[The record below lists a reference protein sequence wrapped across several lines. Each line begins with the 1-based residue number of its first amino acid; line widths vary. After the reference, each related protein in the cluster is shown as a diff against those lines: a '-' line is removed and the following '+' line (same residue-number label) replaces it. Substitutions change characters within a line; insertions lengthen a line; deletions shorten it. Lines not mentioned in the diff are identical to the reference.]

1 MRRLEDKIRGLCA
14 RAINAEGEEDLK
26 PLLSELRDALRQH
39 VERIRKR
46 FADYPPPVE
55 RRVNDEGPPSGKLP
69 TETPLSQ
76 STPSRIKPIDLDSI
90 SSQIKKTPNGPA
102 NGTPSS

>member
-14 RAINAEGEEDLK
+14 RAIKAGDDEELR
-26 PLLSELRDALRQH
+26 PLLNELRDALRQH

-46 FADYPPPVE
+46 FADYPPAVE
-55 RRVNDEGPPSGKLP
+55 RRVNDEMPALENAQS
-69 TETPLSQ
+69 EASISQ
-76 STPSRIKPIDLDSI
+76 SQPLKIKPIDMDSMQ
-90 SSQIKKTPNGPA
+90 SQIKKTPNGPA